1 MRLCGSLTAHKAD
14 KGVMITTSHFAKDA
28 QEFGKQIPQ
37 TIVLI
42 DGERLAGLM
51 IEHGIGV
58 QPKKTY
64 TVKRLDQITSTSK

>member
-1 MRLCGSLTAHKAD
+1 M
-14 KGVMITTSHFAKDA
+14 
-28 QEFGKQIPQ
+28 KQIPQ

-51 IEHGIGV
+51 IEPEIGV

-64 TVKRLDQITSTSK
+64 TVKRLDQDYFDDL